1 MSTEI
6 RSQLI
11 AAKVKNQRLIK
22 NLEFVNELQK
32 QLDTQ
37 LPLILFKIHNINSCT
52 IS

>member
-1 MSTEI
+1 MEI

-11 AAKVKNQRLIK
+11 
-22 NLEFVNELQK
+22 NELQK

-37 LPLILFKIHNINSCT
+37 LPLTLLKIHNINSYI